1 MSDKKYTIKEA
12 ANEVQVETHVL
23 RYWEEELDMRI
34 KRNEMGHRYYEEND
48 IKLLKKVKELK
59 DRGIQLKAIR
69 ELVSKIYEA
78 IEKQSEGQAVE
89 QAEEQDTYDF
99 ASEFVNEGIDVIKKR
114 DRDGQVVDFKV
125 AQFQT
130 MMNKV
135 VSNSIKENMKPLS
148 RAVSEAA
155 VEDIMKQMDVLIK
168 EKEER
173 EEARY
178 RKLDS
183 VIREM
188 QQARQEIAA
197 ASVDKKGKRRRKKLF
212 SGQSL

>member
-1 MSDKKYTIKEA
+1 MSDRKYTIKEA
-12 ANEVQVETHVL
+12 ANEVEVETHVL
-23 RYWEEELDMRI
+23 RYWEDELDMKI

-59 DRGIQLKAIR
+59 DRGIQLKAIK
-69 ELVSKIYEA
+69 ELVSRIYEV
-78 IEKQSEGQAVE
+78 IESQSED
-89 QAEEQDTYDF
+89 QDTYDF
-99 ASEFVNEGIDVIKKR
+99 ASELVEDGVDVIKKR
-114 DRDGQVVDFKV
+114 DKDGQVVDFKV

-135 VSNSIKENMKPLS
+135 VTNSIKENIKPLS
-148 RAVSEAA
+148 QAVSSAT
-155 VEDIMKQMDVLIK
+155 VEDIMKQMDVIIK

-178 RKLDS
+178 RRLDT

-188 QQARQEIAA
+188 QQVRQEIAA
-197 ASVDKKGKRRRKKLF
+197 ASIDKKEKKRRKKLF
-212 SGQSL
+212 SKESL